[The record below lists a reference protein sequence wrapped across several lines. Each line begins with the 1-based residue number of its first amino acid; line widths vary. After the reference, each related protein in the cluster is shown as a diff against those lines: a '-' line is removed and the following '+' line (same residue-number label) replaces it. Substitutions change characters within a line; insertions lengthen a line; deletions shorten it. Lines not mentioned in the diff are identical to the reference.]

1 MVNTF
6 LKYLLIGGAVLT
18 IYFDD
23 FWSSNKNY
31 EIYLTSNFYW
41 RFFTHKKHPV
51 GASIHR
57 RQESFP
63 VKPSLVT
70 I

>member
-1 MVNTF
+1 VNTF

-18 IYFDD
+18 IYFDY

-41 RFFTHKKHPV
+41 RFLHTKNT
-51 GASIHR
+51 
-57 RQESFP
+57 Q
-63 VKPSLVT
+63 
-70 I
+70 